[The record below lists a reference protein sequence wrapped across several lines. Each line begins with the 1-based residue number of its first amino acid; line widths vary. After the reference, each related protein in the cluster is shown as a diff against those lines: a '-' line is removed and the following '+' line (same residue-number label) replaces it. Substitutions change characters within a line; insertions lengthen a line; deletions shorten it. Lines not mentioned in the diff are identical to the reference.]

1 MQKVLEV
8 CDDTQRDRLLSRVR
22 LQLHALKKYTYGKHI
37 VARVEKLLAAGTKL
51 QSSKLLNGSR
61 PLPDD
66 SELQALQ
73 LMQQLQQLQT
83 PAGGTAAGADAAAA
97 GAEGS
102 SAPAGPNKEVPVAAA
117 AAEPS
122 LPGRSSMPETG
133 QSDGTGAP
141 TRLVGS
147 DTGDASAE
155 TGTAVVEA
163 TAPAAAADASGEA
176 PSAASA

>member
-1 MQKVLEV
+1 MLEV

-73 LMQQLQQLQT
+73 LMQQLQQLQAT
-83 PAGGTAAGADAAAA
+83 GGGAAAGIDAAAT
-97 GAEGS
+97 GAERS
-102 SAPAGPNKEVPVAAA
+102 SAPAGPSKEAPEVAV
-117 AAEPS
+117 AAEPA

-147 DTGDASAE
+147 DTGDAAAG
-155 TGTAVVEA
+155 TGTAVAEA
-163 TAPAAAADASGEA
+163 TAPAAAAEVANEA
-176 PSAASA
+176 PPAASA